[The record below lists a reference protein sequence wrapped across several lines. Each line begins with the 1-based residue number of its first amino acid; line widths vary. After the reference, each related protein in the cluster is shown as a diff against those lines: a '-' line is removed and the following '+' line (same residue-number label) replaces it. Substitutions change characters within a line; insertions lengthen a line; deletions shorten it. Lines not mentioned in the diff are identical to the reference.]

1 MDFLQIALVILII
14 VVTILLTLMAIQAY
28 FILKDMKHSLSIL
41 ERFLNEVGR
50 GDLSSSEQ
58 EAEQKRLLEN
68 AVKTAQQELKNN
80 QPKHRFFR
88 RD

>member
-88 RD
+88 RG